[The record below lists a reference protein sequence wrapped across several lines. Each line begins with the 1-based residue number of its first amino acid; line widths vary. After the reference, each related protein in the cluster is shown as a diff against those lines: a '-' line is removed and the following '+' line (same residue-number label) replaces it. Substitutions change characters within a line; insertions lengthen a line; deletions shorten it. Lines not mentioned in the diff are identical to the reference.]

1 MKAVIIEDELQAIMA
16 LKQEVETNCPELLL
30 CGTASNVE
38 DAYAL
43 IMKERPELIFLDI
56 QLKKG
61 NGFDLLSKLDNYGF
75 KVIFTTAYSQYALQA
90 IKISALD
97 YLLKPVD
104 SEELI
109 KAVAK
114 AMNSSQDHMQLQ
126 LKSFIQN
133 QNLNPL
139 LKKIALQTSK
149 GIYLYELESLVRLE
163 ANGNYTS
170 IYLKDEKKLT
180 VAKTMRD
187 FEEMLHSLGFVRIH
201 HSHIINL
208 RYLQSYINKDGG
220 YVIMDNRTTLPVS
233 KRKRTEL
240 LSLLQ
245 NLHKT
250 KEI

>member
-1 MKAVIIEDELQAIMA
+1 MKAVIIEDESQAITA
-16 LKQEVETNCPELLL
+16 LKQEIEANCPQLTL

-38 DAYAL
+38 DAFAL
-43 IMKERPELIFLDI
+43 IMNEKPELIFLDI

-104 SEELI
+104 SEELV

-114 AMNSSQDHMQLQ
+114 AMHSSQDHTQLQ
-126 LKSFIQN
+126 LKNFIQN

-163 ANGNYTS
+163 ATGNYTT

-187 FEEMLHSLGFVRIH
+187 FEEILHSMGFLRIH

-208 RYLQSYINKDGG
+208 RHLQSYMSKDGG

-233 KRKRTEL
+233 KRKRSEL
-240 LSLLQ
+240 LTLLN
-245 NLHKT
+245 NLHKVN
-250 KEI
+250 